1 MLQLRHRQ
9 RNLGEVFFA
18 REAASLMEAWMKE
31 VDEILEDEQLLDLV
45 YEQLGRRYPQSRK
58 RGRNST
64 PAEVVLR
71 LMVLKHVRNWSYDV
85 LEREVKA
92 NLVYRMFTRIG
103 TETVPDA
110 KTLGRLGRALGSE
123 IVEQIHQRLVDIA
136 RQRHLVE
143 GRKMRLDT
151 TVTEANIHYPT
162 DSSLLGDGTRGLT
175 RIMKQI
181 SEVVGEQGTRLRDR
195 LRTIGYRVM
204 EIARFSRSKG
214 QQQKEKMEEKYREL
228 VRWTRQVRNQA
239 QRFSEEIH
247 SGVKRALNR
256 KQQAVLRGMKQELD
270 AMIPL
275 VNQGLRQ
282 TTARVFRGVTDTPG
296 KIVSVFEPTAE
307 IIRKGKV
314 NKPTEF
320 GKLVKIQ
327 EAENQIIT
335 HYAVCRERPAD
346 STLLLGAVQLHQ
358 QRLGRAPELLAGDAG
373 FYSAENERE
382 AQALGVKRV
391 SIPNRSTHSVARRKH
406 QKQRWFRKGQQWRT
420 GCEGRISVLKR
431 RHGLNRSRYRGEEGM
446 DRWVGLGV
454 VADTLITM
462 GRVLASRKSG

>member
-1 MLQLRHRQ
+1 
-9 RNLGEVFFA
+9 
-18 REAASLMEAWMKE
+18 
-31 VDEILEDEQLLDLV
+31 
-45 YEQLGRRYPQSRK
+45 
-58 RGRNST
+58 
-64 PAEVVLR
+64 
-71 LMVLKHVRNWSYDV
+71 
-85 LEREVKA
+85 
-92 NLVYRMFTRIG
+92 
-103 TETVPDA
+103 
-110 KTLGRLGRALGSE
+110 
-123 IVEQIHQRLVDIA
+123 
-136 RQRHLVE
+136 
-143 GRKMRLDT
+143 
-151 TVTEANIHYPT
+151 
-162 DSSLLGDGTRGLT
+162 
-175 RIMKQI
+175 
-181 SEVVGEQGTRLRDR
+181 
-195 LRTIGYRVM
+195 
-204 EIARFSRSKG
+204 
-214 QQQKEKMEEKYREL
+214 
-228 VRWTRQVRNQA
+228 
-239 QRFSEEIH
+239 
-247 SGVKRALNR
+247 
-256 KQQAVLRGMKQELD
+256 
-270 AMIPL
+270 MIPL
-275 VNQGLRQ
+275 VNQVLRQ
-282 TTARVFRGVTDTPG
+282 TRARVFRGVTDTPG

-454 VADTLITM
+454 VADTLINM